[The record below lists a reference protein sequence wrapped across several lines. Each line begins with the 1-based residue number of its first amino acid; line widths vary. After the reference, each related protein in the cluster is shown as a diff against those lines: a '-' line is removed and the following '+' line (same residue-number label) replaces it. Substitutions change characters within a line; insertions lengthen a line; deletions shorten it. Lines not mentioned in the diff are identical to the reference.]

1 MQSISISWRDALRL
15 SEHVRH
21 ASLSKHVV
29 KLGGS
34 GGLLTRRIQLQNE
47 PLYLATLVRCL
58 PRECV
63 KKEAI
68 PRLVVPLAPLQ

>member
-1 MQSISISWRDALRL
+1 MGLCRDVLGV
-15 SEHVRH
+15 SEDVRH
-21 ASLSKHVV
+21 ASLSEHVLE
-29 KLGGS
+29 LGGP